1 MNNDPV
7 LPMFQVPNEMFY
19 EKMIHELSKM
29 YGQCKYYV
37 AKTYTEIDYW
47 EMLCFE
53 NLEGAKMK
61 YQTKNK

>member
-1 MNNDPV
+1 MT
-7 LPMFQVPNEMFY
+7 Y
-19 EKMIHELSKM
+19 ELSKI

-37 AKTYTEIDYW
+37 AKNYKETDFW

-61 YQTKNK
+61 SKMNN